1 MAAASYTFRNYLS
14 TDFENL
20 VSFFQKELPS
30 HLSTPQWVT
39 DWLSWPG
46 FTPGKDLF
54 IVEIDNTI
62 AGYICVRPEL
72 GIDRV
77 VLGCRLGSDHRR
89 KGLAVILLNCALN
102 RARELGAAVA
112 HVDVMADNSVARK
125 ALEKD
130 GFEVVRKYYQLKIQ
144 LNKVDWEEA
153 EETSQGCR
161 HLMPGEEAALA
172 DIQNRSFAD
181 HWGYNP
187 NTSETIAF
195 LINRDQSSPEDIV
208 ITCEEDNIV
217 GFCRT
222 ELSGNDEGRILMI
235 GTDPD
240 YRGKGIGKK
249 SLLAGLIYLRSKNIH
264 TVYLTVDTANET
276 AITLYKSVG
285 FENNNILMTY
295 EKTVDRD

>member
-1 MAAASYTFRNYLS
+1 MVASPYTFRNYLP
-14 TDFENL
+14 TDFEKL

-30 HLSTPQWVT
+30 HFSTRQWVRE
-39 DWLSWPG
+39 WLSWPG
-46 FTPGKDLF
+46 LTPGKDLF

-72 GIDRV
+72 GIGRV
-77 VLGCRLGSDHRR
+77 VLGCRLGSHHRR
-89 KGLAVILLNCALN
+89 KGLALLLLNCALK
-102 RARELGAAVA
+102 RARELGAVVA
-112 HVDVMADNSVARK
+112 HVDVMADNLIARK
-125 ALEKD
+125 ALERDEFK
-130 GFEVVRKYYQLKIQ
+130 VVREYYQLKMHMS
-144 LNKVDWEEA
+144 KVDWEEA
-153 EETSQGCR
+153 EKVSQGCR

-172 DIQNRSFAD
+172 DIQNRSFAE

-208 ITCEEDNIV
+208 LTCEEDNII

-222 ELSGNDEGRILMI
+222 ELSGNGEGRILMI

-249 SLLAGLIYLRSKNIH
+249 SLLAGLIYLRSKDVH

-276 AITLYKSVG
+276 AINLYKSVG
-285 FENNNILMTY
+285 FEHSNILMTY
-295 EKTVDRD
+295 EKAVDHN

>member
-1 MAAASYTFRNYLS
+1 MVASPYTFRNYLP

-30 HLSTPQWVT
+30 QLSTPQWVS
-39 DWLSWPG
+39 DWLAWPG
-46 FTPGKDLF
+46 FAPAKDLF
-54 IVEIDNTI
+54 IVEVDNII

-77 VLGCRLGSDHRR
+77 FLGCRLASDHRR
-89 KGLAVILLNCALN
+89 KGLAVILLNCALS
-102 RARELGAAVA
+102 RARELGATVA
-112 HVDVMADNSVARK
+112 HVDVMADNSIARK
-125 ALEKD
+125 ALERD
-130 GFEVVRKYYQLKIQ
+130 GFNVVREYYQLKIHMS
-144 LNKVDWEEA
+144 NVDWEEA
-153 EETSQGCR
+153 EKASRGCR
-161 HLMPGEEAALA
+161 HLLPGEEAALA
-172 DIQNRSFAD
+172 DIQNRSFAE

-195 LINRDQSSPEDIV
+195 LISRDQSSPEDIV
-208 ITCEEDNIV
+208 LTCEEDNIV

-222 ELSGNDEGRILMI
+222 ELSGNGEGRILMI

-249 SLLAGLIYLRSKNIH
+249 SLLAGLVYLRSKNVH

-276 AITLYKSVG
+276 AISLYKSVG
-285 FENNNILMTY
+285 FEHSNILMTY
-295 EKTVDRD
+295 EKAVDID